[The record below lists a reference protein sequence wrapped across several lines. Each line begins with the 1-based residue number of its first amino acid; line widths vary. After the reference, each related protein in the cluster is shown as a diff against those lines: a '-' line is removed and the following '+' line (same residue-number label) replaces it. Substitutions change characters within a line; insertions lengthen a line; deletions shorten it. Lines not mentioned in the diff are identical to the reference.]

1 MVEDETILRN
11 VASAVGVA
19 NGDTSFDSEL
29 LIDINAA
36 LATLNQLGCGK
47 NIVITDAEKWDDFK
61 DESQEKG
68 NKSFELAK
76 QFVFTRVKML
86 FDPPVATSLKI
97 MKGIADELSQR
108 ILIAYSSDN
117 PSTEGDEN
125 IG

>member
-76 QFVFTRVKML
+76 QFVFTHVKML

-117 PSTEGDEN
+117 PST
-125 IG
+125 